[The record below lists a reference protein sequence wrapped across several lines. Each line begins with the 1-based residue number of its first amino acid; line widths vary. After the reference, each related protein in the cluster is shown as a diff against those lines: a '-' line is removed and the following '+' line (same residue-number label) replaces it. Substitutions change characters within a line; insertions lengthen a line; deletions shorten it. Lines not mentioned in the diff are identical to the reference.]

1 MNIKN
6 TTSAFF
12 GLILFAALSPSA
24 FALQPS
30 NTNNLVGTWVNVN
43 PATGGIVKIVITNNL
58 LTGFNI
64 NTFGSCSPT
73 PCNHGVISASR
84 FSKSI
89 SSTVAH
95 GLSGQYNF
103 GFSTMQVTAQ
113 RVYDLD
119 GGNFLE
125 VETRTKFATG
135 DTRNDYIRT
144 ELFRK

>member
-6 TTSAFF
+6 TISAFF

-30 NTNNLVGTWVNVN
+30 NTTNLVGTWVNVN
-43 PATGGIVKIVITNNL
+43 PATGGIVKIVITNNR

-73 PCNHGVISASR
+73 PCDHGVISASR

-113 RVYDLD
+113 RVYNLD

-125 VETRTKFATG
+125 VETRTKFAAG